1 MCESNVGLY
10 TALKK
15 CLYSGKIK
23 KNANLSKLSSFKIGG
38 KCKILVEVTSIEEI
52 IKVTLALQKYKEKYV
67 VVGNG
72 TNTLFSSEGY
82 KGVVLK
88 ISQSFGYIE
97 KLGNS
102 LIVDGG
108 TNFNSVL
115 SQASSLGLGGLE
127 EGAGIPGSVGGM
139 VMMNAGA
146 FGFKMSD
153 VVTSVL
159 ALVDGKIRHFTNA
172 ECGFG
177 YRKSVFQSL
186 NNPIILRVEFGLK
199 KASKTRIK
207 KTIASILAQRS
218 EKQPLGVCSCGSVFK
233 RIEGVNVSK
242 LLDDE
247 GYKGRKVGGAMVSTK
262 HANFIINIGGA
273 TSDDVLTLINLIKKE
288 IYDKYKIS
296 LESEIKYI
304 S

>member
-1 MCESNVGLY
+1 MCESNVSLY

-23 KNANLSKLSSFKIGG
+23 KNASLSDLSSFKIGG
-38 KCKILVEVTSIEEI
+38 KCKILVEVTTIEEI
-52 IKVTLALQKYKEKYV
+52 IKVTLALQKYNAKYV
-67 VVGNG
+67 VLGNG
-72 TNTLFSSEGY
+72 TNTLFSSDGY

-88 ISQSFGYIE
+88 ISHRFGYIE

-115 SQASSLGLGGLE
+115 SQASDLGLGGLE

-139 VMMNAGA
+139 VVMNAGA

-153 VVTSVL
+153 VVKSVL

-207 KTIASILAQRS
+207 KTIASTLALRS
-218 EKQPLGVCSCGSVFK
+218 EKQPIGEPSCGSVFK
-233 RIEGVNVSK
+233 RIEGINVSK

-247 GYKGRKVGGAMVSTK
+247 GYKGRRVGGAMVSTK
-262 HANFIINIGGA
+262 HANFIINTGDA
-273 TSDDVLTLINLIKKE
+273 TSEDVLALVNLIKKE

>member
-1 MCESNVGLY
+1 MCESNVSLY

-23 KNANLSKLSSFKIGG
+23 KNASLSDLSSFKIGG
-38 KCKILVEVTSIEEI
+38 KCKILVEVTTIEEI
-52 IKVTLALQKYKEKYV
+52 IKVTLALQKYNAKYV
-67 VVGNG
+67 VLGNG
-72 TNTLFSSEGY
+72 TNTLFSSDGY

-88 ISQSFGYIE
+88 ISHRFGYIE

-115 SQASSLGLGGLE
+115 SHASDLGLGGLE

-139 VMMNAGA
+139 VVMNAGA

-153 VVTSVL
+153 VVKSVL

-186 NNPIILRVEFGLK
+186 NNPIILRVELGLK

-207 KTIASILAQRS
+207 KTIASTLAQRS
-218 EKQPLGVCSCGSVFK
+218 EKQPIGEPSCGSVFK
-233 RIEGVNVSK
+233 RIEGINVSK

-247 GYKGRKVGGAMVSTK
+247 GYKGRRVGGAMVSTK
-262 HANFIINIGGA
+262 HANFIINTGDA
-273 TSDDVLTLINLIKKE
+273 TSEDVLALVNLIKKE